1 MEICLFLVV
10 NIVYESL
17 LFARDLE
24 GQSCAIAQDCP
35 SLASG
40 SRKISLNSA
49 SNFRPVLYLRK
60 WTFNNLKAVKTHQDH
75 LLCYILTYYVWLE
88 QSTIYLIVAISS
100 FWTGVNREA
109 YRHRIWTKMSLLLI
123 SNILHYTEIAFKIS
137 KKSLQYTL
145 LFGNNSLEKYR
156 IKTPWVKI

>member
-1 MEICLFLVV
+1 M
-10 NIVYESL
+10 
-17 LFARDLE
+17 
-24 GQSCAIAQDCP
+24 
-35 SLASG
+35 
-40 SRKISLNSA
+40 
-49 SNFRPVLYLRK
+49 
-60 WTFNNLKAVKTHQDH
+60 
-75 LLCYILTYYVWLE
+75 
-88 QSTIYLIVAISS
+88 IYLIVAISS